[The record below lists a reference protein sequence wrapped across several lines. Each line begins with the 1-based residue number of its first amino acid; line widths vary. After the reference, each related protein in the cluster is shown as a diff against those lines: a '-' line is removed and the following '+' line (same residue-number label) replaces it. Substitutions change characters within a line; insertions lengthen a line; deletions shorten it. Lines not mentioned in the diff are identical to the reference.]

1 MKEMTPR
8 ERVYAA
14 VNFEEPDR
22 VPIGF
27 AGMSCAGMLECPPSA
42 RVCSELYKYL
52 GLEDA
57 EPPVIGPVF
66 NMVLNHDEQALV
78 RLHADMRVVYADPP
92 AWITEPDGTTTWP
105 WWMGMRGK
113 KLGGLYD
120 NPFEWPMKDMTT
132 EKDIDEY
139 PWPDTSVNIATESAV
154 EKARYLHEETDYF
167 VVGDTFYDLFPFN
180 GYGYLSG
187 MEKWLSDLKVRP
199 KFYHKLAEKMLEY
212 TLVFDAQFY
221 KAVGQYVDAAVFY
234 DDLGTQEGL
243 LMSPKDYKEFYSPY
257 SAEIIKNIRKYI
269 RPEAKIL
276 RHSCGSV
283 YEAIPDLIEIGVDIL
298 DPIQPLGWHM
308 EPWRLKKEFGGK
320 IAFMGGFD
328 IQKLLPLG
336 TIEEIREGVKKLIAT
351 YAPGGGYIF
360 TTSHNVEPDTPA
372 ENTVAMYDAAYEY
385 GKYPVSELTGE
396 GYVDYIRGLDLKG
409 RELGPPEAMLY

>member
-27 AGMSCAGMLECPPSA
+27 AGMSCAGMLECPPDGC
-42 RVCSELYKYL
+42 VCSELYRYL

-57 EPPVIGPVF
+57 EPPAVGPVF
-66 NMVLNHDEQALV
+66 NMVLNTDERAIV
-78 RLHADMRVVYADPP
+78 RLHGDMRVVYPEPP
-92 AWITEPDGTTTWP
+92 AWTTEPDGTMTWP

-113 KLGGLYD
+113 KVGFYD
-120 NPFEWPMKDMTT
+120 NPFEWPMKHMTT

-139 PWPDTSVNIATESAV
+139 PWPDTSVNIATESVV
-154 EKARYLHEETDYF
+154 ERMRYLHEETDYF
-167 VVGDTFYDLFPFN
+167 VVGDTFYGLFPFN

-212 TLVFDAQFY
+212 TLAFDAQFY

-234 DDLGTQEGL
+234 DDLGSQEGL

-298 DPIQPLGWHM
+298 NPLQPLAWHM

-328 IQKLLPLG
+328 IQKLVPLG
-336 TIEEIREGVKKLIAT
+336 TIEEIREGAKKLIAT

-360 TTSHNVEPDTPA
+360 APSHNIEPDTPP
-372 ENTVAMYDAAYEY
+372 ENIVAMFDAAYEY
-385 GKYPVSELTGE
+385 GKYPTPALTGE
-396 GYVDYIRGLDLKG
+396 RYVDYISGLDLKG